1 MTALWIGLG
10 IVVFIIIVLFIYS
23 LCAIAS
29 KSDEI
34 IEKMYQEM
42 EKTEENIEIEIPQKI
57 SVE

>member
-1 MTALWIGLG
+1 MTSLWIGLG
-10 IVVFIIIVLFIYS
+10 IVAFIIIVLFIYS

-29 KSDEI
+29 ISDQK

-42 EKTEENIEIEIPQKI
+42 EKTEENIEVEIPQKI